1 MRQKV
6 EKLIFADSYHC
17 VGGGG
22 SGGNSD
28 SNNYTRAAAGN
39 AAIPELQLR
48 NAAATYQTENLAI
61 SLSVLI
67 LYSKIYKC
75 TPQSLTISLSI
86 GID

>member
-1 MRQKV
+1 MV
-6 EKLIFADSYHC
+6 VMVLVAGI
-17 VGGGG
+17 VTVTI
-22 SGGNSD
+22 
-28 SNNYTRAAAGN
+28 TRAAAGN

-75 TPQSLTISLSI
+75 APPPLTIILSI